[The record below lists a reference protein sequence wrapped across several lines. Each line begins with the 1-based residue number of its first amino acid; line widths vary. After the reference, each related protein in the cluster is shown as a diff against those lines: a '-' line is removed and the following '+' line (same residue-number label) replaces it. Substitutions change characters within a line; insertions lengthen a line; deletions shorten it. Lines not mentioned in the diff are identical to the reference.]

1 MPKGEQDVPS
11 DPVCQLGWCYYTAS
25 DFLKDS
31 WTSAVSPA
39 AFLREEVGWGSLPQ
53 KQEWP

>member
-39 AFLREEVGWGSLPQ
+39 AFLREEV
-53 KQEWP
+53 